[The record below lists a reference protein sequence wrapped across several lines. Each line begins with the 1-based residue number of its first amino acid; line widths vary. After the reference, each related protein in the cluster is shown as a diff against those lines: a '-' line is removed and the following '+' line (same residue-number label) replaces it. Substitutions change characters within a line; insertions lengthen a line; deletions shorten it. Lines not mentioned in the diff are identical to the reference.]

1 MDFKQAVIRCV
12 RDKYADFNGRA
23 GLPEFWWFVLACV
36 LVAVVFNVLRLHML
50 GTLANLALLLPAL
63 AVGARRLHDTGKSG
77 WFQLVGLI
85 PFLGLLLLIYWMVQP
100 SVGPNQYGEGP
111 AAPDAPAATLPPPG
125 AA

>member
-23 GLPEFWWFVLACV
+23 GLPEFWWFALACV

-77 WFQLVGLI
+77 WFQLVGFI
-85 PFLGLLLLIYWMVQP
+85 PVLGLILLVYWMVQP
-100 SVGPNQYGEGP
+100 SVGPNAYGEGP
-111 AAPDAPAATLPPPG
+111 AALDNTPAAPLPPG
-125 AA
+125 AV